1 MIEYRL
7 RDVNIKSFFTLSNIE
22 FVPEGK
28 HVRISGRTGAG
39 KTTAIG
45 AILHAF
51 SWVDTKGHKR
61 VPGAVVDFALM
72 GEERP
77 EIPIHPALVYPQAH
91 DGHPTLL
98 IKEILY
104 PQLSKLESELRKVK
118 SKIKFLNDMAEY
130 LESCETIPPL
140 RITNER
146 IELMKQLDKL
156 YVDIDQHKHVFE
168 SDLLFVKWNAYKD
181 YHYMSY
187 AEKIALLF
195 NCIYDIEE
203 RLGLRFFKLVD
214 DGERL
219 SPEFIENLKKRWQV
233 IYTWKEYNSDL
244 TVTVE
249 D

>member
-1 MIEYRL
+1 MIDYRL
-7 RDVNIKSFFTLSNIE
+7 KSVNIKNFFTLSNLS
-22 FVPEGK
+22 FAPEGK
-28 HVRISGRTGAG
+28 HVRIVGRTGAG

-61 VPGAVVDFALM
+61 VPGAVVDFALT

-77 EIPIHPALVYPQAH
+77 EIPIHPALVYPQVH
-91 DGHPTLL
+91 EGYPTLL

-130 LESCETIPPL
+130 LEACESIPPI

-156 YVDIDQHKHVFE
+156 YVDIDQYKHVFE
-168 SDLLFVKWNAYKD
+168 ADLLFVKWNAYKD
-181 YHYMSY
+181 YHYLSY
-187 AEKIALLF
+187 AEKVALLF
-195 NCIYDIEE
+195 SCIADIEE
-203 RLGLRFFKLVD
+203 RLGVKFFKLVD

-219 SPEFIENLKKRWQV
+219 SPEFIENLKERWQV

-244 TVTVE
+244 TITVE

>member
-1 MIEYRL
+1 MVEYRL
-7 RDVNIKSFFTLSNIE
+7 RNVNIKNFFTLSNLS
-22 FVPEGK
+22 FAPEGR
-28 HVRISGRTGAG
+28 HVRISGKTGAG

-61 VPGAVVDFALM
+61 IPGATVDFTLT
-72 GEERP
+72 GLERP
-77 EIPIHPALVYPQAH
+77 DLPVHPALVYPQAH
-91 DGHPTLL
+91 EGHPTLL

-104 PQLSKLESELRKVK
+104 SQLSKLESELRKVK
-118 SKIKFLNDMAEY
+118 NKIKFLNDMAEY
-130 LESCETIPPL
+130 LEACESVPPI

-146 IELMKQLDKL
+146 IELMKQLDAL
-156 YVDIDQHKHVFE
+156 YVAIDHHKHVFE
-168 SDLLFVKWNAYKD
+168 ADLLTVKWSAYKD

-187 AEKIALLF
+187 AEKVALLF

-203 RLGLRFFKLVD
+203 RLGVRFFKLVD

-219 SPEFIENLKKRWQV
+219 SPQFIEGLKRKWQV
-233 IYTWKEYNSDL
+233 IYTWKEYDKDL